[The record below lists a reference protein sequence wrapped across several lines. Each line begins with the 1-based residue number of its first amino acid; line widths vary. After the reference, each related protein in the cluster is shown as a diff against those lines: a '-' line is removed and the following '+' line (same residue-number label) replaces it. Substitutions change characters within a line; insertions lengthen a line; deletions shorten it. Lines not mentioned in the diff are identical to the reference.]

1 MNSSIGIDKRYKE
14 MRGLAFHR
22 VSQQEVLSL
31 IDEINQIEAS
41 LRQSEIEKLSEI
53 LIMELQWF
61 HDWEKVKRDTDF
73 SKKIS
78 ECIEMMAVTEY
89 SAKNAYKES
98 LYFLRG
104 LREKGGAEK
113 TSDIV
118 QSYWKFQDILPT
130 IKGIFLLENT
140 DGTKVYP
147 VYELVIGLAQDF
159 KKDNEHLVELAIA
172 LQLFEKISS
181 YVEIN
186 EQKAVRKA
194 ILEIAQEHGIAFL
207 EKLVNNGEIISCPQ
221 DYRYNGTLVVQC
233 ERDIIIRNIHREYF
247 EGLVAEED
255 ILSEERLAWYIVVK
269 LAPDEETIT
278 LEEVFLKGT
287 QNEKLTLLKLMEE
300 EASYNLFSAPYIV
313 RNSKDHRVLRLL
325 NPAASHDKAIVCNNT
340 KEENEKDGF
349 LKMLRMGIQNLRGC
363 WLFKDDCDVLTVDF
377 YAAFYLEVVKNQWK
391 FCVDLDNHKNQFY
404 QECLMN
410 RYLTE
415 TLQEASME
423 DAGMVV
429 EKLYAFINQYFNFEQ
444 VDEHT
449 LMNGDLLAFPWIGTV
464 AEQIGKFYSEKHIRL
479 QLWGESAT
487 QWKYT
492 KAIFQSKSKKWEVDG
507 RQVRKSDFLDLDLQ
521 KITEHGGNVPQRD
534 IDVFVNS
541 EDQSIVYY
549 EDLRKSK
556 GKVRFL
562 EELVDEQVMRYDERQ
577 RYFGKNMKRMLRILV
592 ANRLKKEVF
601 DCFQCRDETKEMVCL
616 YKLCWHFQVFGI
628 TEEVIDSFWKLM
640 LEEHYLGM
648 VEDTDAINTYF
659 EKMQQLA
666 VEAGTLVIAKES
678 SGNDSTLQY
687 LFEEYKHNENS
698 GRCVLSLA
706 FDSGKVNKEL
716 KKAGNQILWR
726 GSPLKKIV
734 FMVDNLMHG
743 SSLESLLKYHIRGMN
758 NDRRDYLNLEIP
770 VSQMLQEFPDLE
782 IEVHVMFGFKD
793 CVEKIQQAY
802 SVNIVIHNEISSDFC
817 SDKTTNDL
825 VEKLYGESKPEGIC
839 CVFRYNNQPF
849 KMVFPDYVCECNKRT
864 GLFYRHNEEK

>member
-89 SAKNAYKES
+89 SAKNAYKEC

-300 EASYNLFSAPYIV
+300 EASYNLFSAPYIGHM
-313 RNSKDHRVLRLL
+313 S
-325 NPAASHDKAIVCNNT
+325 
-340 KEENEKDGF
+340 
-349 LKMLRMGIQNLRGC
+349 
-363 WLFKDDCDVLTVDF
+363 
-377 YAAFYLEVVKNQWK
+377 
-391 FCVDLDNHKNQFY
+391 
-404 QECLMN
+404 
-410 RYLTE
+410 
-415 TLQEASME
+415 
-423 DAGMVV
+423 
-429 EKLYAFINQYFNFEQ
+429 
-444 VDEHT
+444 
-449 LMNGDLLAFPWIGTV
+449 
-464 AEQIGKFYSEKHIRL
+464 
-479 QLWGESAT
+479 
-487 QWKYT
+487 
-492 KAIFQSKSKKWEVDG
+492 
-507 RQVRKSDFLDLDLQ
+507 
-521 KITEHGGNVPQRD
+521 
-534 IDVFVNS
+534 
-541 EDQSIVYY
+541 
-549 EDLRKSK
+549 
-556 GKVRFL
+556 RF
-562 EELVDEQVMRYDERQ
+562 
-577 RYFGKNMKRMLRILV
+577 
-592 ANRLKKEVF
+592 
-601 DCFQCRDETKEMVCL
+601 
-616 YKLCWHFQVFGI
+616 
-628 TEEVIDSFWKLM
+628 
-640 LEEHYLGM
+640 
-648 VEDTDAINTYF
+648 
-659 EKMQQLA
+659 
-666 VEAGTLVIAKES
+666 
-678 SGNDSTLQY
+678 ST
-687 LFEEYKHNENS
+687 S
-698 GRCVLSLA
+698 
-706 FDSGKVNKEL
+706 
-716 KKAGNQILWR
+716 
-726 GSPLKKIV
+726 
-734 FMVDNLMHG
+734 
-743 SSLESLLKYHIRGMN
+743 
-758 NDRRDYLNLEIP
+758 
-770 VSQMLQEFPDLE
+770 
-782 IEVHVMFGFKD
+782 
-793 CVEKIQQAY
+793 
-802 SVNIVIHNEISSDFC
+802 
-817 SDKTTNDL
+817 
-825 VEKLYGESKPEGIC
+825 
-839 CVFRYNNQPF
+839 
-849 KMVFPDYVCECNKRT
+849 
-864 GLFYRHNEEK
+864 